1 MASTESHPPIIK
13 IEYVTSTTA
22 QLIWFMPVPPFSS
35 VIATYWRDGMVLE
48 AVKSVDLFRCWNHW
62 GFHEDPTGDSYCY
75 TRNETRAILDS
86 SLLALDISIIIL
98 AGISILASFRKE
110 TKKKTS
116 AASISVSVA
125 PSVTYVETSKT
136 DEPTTT

>member
-48 AVKSVDLFRCWNHW
+48 AVKSVDLFRF
-62 GFHEDPTGDSYCY
+62 FHGSVHQQFYEQFSH
-75 TRNETRAILDS
+75 ILMFEQCFTQ
-86 SLLALDISIIIL
+86 LI
-98 AGISILASFRKE
+98 
-110 TKKKTS
+110 
-116 AASISVSVA
+116 
-125 PSVTYVETSKT
+125 
-136 DEPTTT
+136 